1 MIYHLTNRH
10 FREASWRAKLL
21 GMKQVAL
28 SLLVGTLAV
37 SLFGCRTPAPLENA
51 RSRPMTEASFVS
63 SVRKRPVLDS
73 FLAYRETGAGA
84 PVVFL
89 HGNPTSSYVWRNVVP
104 HVAGSSRCIAPD
116 LVGMGASGK
125 PDIAYRYADH
135 VRYLDAW
142 FSSMDLRDVTLV
154 GYDWGGVLALD
165 WASRHAD
172 CVRGVVVF
180 ETFLRGM
187 HLRDLPPAGQQL
199 FGALRTPGVGEK
211 LVLEENV
218 FLAKSLEAGVT
229 KGLSS
234 ADRDVYFAPFPD
246 PSSRRP
252 VLAFPRELPFDGSPP
267 EVLEV
272 LERNAAWLAR
282 RDGIGKALFT
292 FDSGL
297 MSNAPAVVRGPKRRS
312 PSSRSRRSDT
322 PDTTR
327 RKMPPTP

>member
-1 MIYHLTNRH
+1 
-10 FREASWRAKLL
+10 
-21 GMKQVAL
+21 
-28 SLLVGTLAV
+28 
-37 SLFGCRTPAPLENA
+37 
-51 RSRPMTEASFVS
+51 MTEASFVS
-63 SVRKRPVLDS
+63 SVQKLPVLDS

-84 PVVFL
+84 PIVFL

-104 HVAGSSRCIAPD
+104 HVSGSSRCLAPD

-125 PDIAYRYADH
+125 PDIPYRYADH
-135 VRYLDAW
+135 VRYLDGW

-165 WASRHAD
+165 WASRHSER
-172 CVRGVVVF
+172 VRGVVVF

-199 FGALRTPGVGEK
+199 FGALRTPGVGERM
-211 LVLEENV
+211 VLEENV
-218 FLAKSLEAGVT
+218 FLARSLENGVT
-229 KGLSS
+229 KGLSR

-282 RDGIGKALFT
+282 RDGIGKVLFT

-297 MSNAPAVVRGPKRRS
+297 MSNAPSVVTWAEETFPELEVTPLGHAGHHAPEDAPDAIGKALS
-312 PSSRSRRSDT
+312 DWLAKHPS
-322 PDTTR
+322 
-327 RKMPPTP
+327 K